1 MSRSNRVR
9 YGALAAVAL
18 CGCAVGP
25 DYKRPDAPVP
35 AGFKEQAPPGAW
47 KQAQPSDGVLRSKW
61 WELYGDPQLD
71 ALEEKVVVSNQTL
84 KAATGQYL
92 AAADQIRVARA
103 AYFPTLGVGPAVSR
117 VRLSENQPNTLR
129 GTTNFNYNIFA
140 LQGQAQWEPDL
151 WGQVRRT
158 VEQARAEAQAS
169 AGDLANVAL
178 SLHAELAADYFQLR
192 GLDTQKQLL
201 DTTLASDA
209 DELALARVRFGG
221 GVANAVDVAQAETQ
235 YRTVKA
241 QGIDV
246 GVARAQFEHAIAT
259 LIGVPAETFALAP
272 SPLAATLPNVPA
284 GMPSALLERRP
295 DVAAAERRLAA
306 ANAQIGIAVAAYY
319 PNITLSAAG
328 GLESGSLGNLLQI
341 PSLFWS
347 LGASAL
353 ETLFDAGR
361 RHALT
366 DQARDLYEAQVATYR
381 ESLLSAFQDV
391 EDNLAALRIL
401 EEEAEAQAAAVEA
414 ARQSLALS
422 NKRYKGGVTT
432 YLEVLTAQ
440 TIQLTNE
447 RAQAD
452 VATRRFTASVQLIRA
467 LGGGWTSAQP
477 APTPPTPPTT
487 TASAR

>member
-1 MSRSNRVR
+1 MAPSNRVSDD
-9 YGALAAVAL
+9 GLVPAALALAALAL

-25 DYKRPDAPVP
+25 DYKRPDVSVP
-35 AGFKEQAPPGAW
+35 AGFNEQAPPGAW
-47 KQAQPSDGVLRSKW
+47 KHAQPSDGVLRGKW
-61 WELYGDPQLD
+61 WELFGDPQLD
-71 ALEEKVVVSNQTL
+71 ALEEKVAVSNQTL

-92 AAADQIRVARA
+92 AALDQIRVARA

-117 VRLSENQPNTLR
+117 IRLSENQPNTLR

-158 VEQARAEAQAS
+158 VEQARADAQAS
-169 AGDLANVAL
+169 AADLANVAL

-192 GLDTQKQLL
+192 GLDTQKLL
-201 DTTLASDA
+201 FDTTLASDA
-209 DELALARVRFGG
+209 DELALARLRFSG
-221 GVANAVDVAQAETQ
+221 GVANAVDVTQAETQ

-241 QGIDV
+241 QRIDV

-259 LIGVPAETFALAP
+259 LIGVPAESFSLVP
-272 SPLAATLPNVPA
+272 SPLEGKLPVVPA

-328 GLESGSLGNLLQI
+328 GLESGSLARLLQL

-347 LGASAL
+347 LGASAF

-366 DQARDLYEAQVATYR
+366 DQARDLYEAQAATYR
-381 ESLLSAFQDV
+381 QSLLNAFQEV

-401 EEEAEAQAAAVEA
+401 EEEAEAQAAAVDA

-440 TIQLTNE
+440 TIQLSNE

-452 VATRRFTASVQLIRA
+452 VSTRRFTASVQLVRA
-467 LGGGWTSAQP
+467 LGGGWTAGQS
-477 APTPPTPPTT
+477 TT
-487 TASAR
+487 TGGH

>member
-1 MSRSNRVR
+1 MAPSNRLR
-9 YGALAAVAL
+9 IGALTAVAL
-18 CGCAVGP
+18 WGCAVGP
-25 DYKRPDAPVP
+25 DYQRPDAPS
-35 AGFKEQAPPGAW
+35 AAAFKEQPPPGTW
-47 KQAQPSDGVLRSKW
+47 KQAQPADSALRDKW
-61 WELYGDPQLD
+61 WQLFGDAQLD
-71 ALEEKVVVSNQTL
+71 ALEEKINVSNQTL
-84 KAATGQYL
+84 KSATGQYL
-92 AAADQIRVARA
+92 AARDQIRVARA
-103 AYFPTLGVGPAVSR
+103 AYFPTLGVGPSVSR
-117 VRLSENQPNTLR
+117 LRLSENQPNTVR
-129 GTTNFNYNIFA
+129 GTTKFDYNILA

-158 VEQARAEAQAS
+158 VEQARADAQAS
-169 AGDLANVAL
+169 AADLANVAL
-178 SLHAELAADYFQLR
+178 SLHAELALDYFLLR

-201 DTTLASDA
+201 DTTLKSDA
-209 DELALARVRFGG
+209 DELQLARVRFAG

-235 YRTVKA
+235 YLQVKA

-246 GVARAQFEHAIAT
+246 EVTRAQFEHAIAT
-259 LIGVPAETFALAP
+259 LIGVPAGTFALAP
-272 SPLAATLPNVPA
+272 NPLAARLPAVPP
-284 GMPSALLERRP
+284 GVPSELLERRP

-319 PNITLSAAG
+319 PNIMLSATG
-328 GLESGSLGNLLQI
+328 GFESGSLASWLQI

-366 DQARDLYEAQVATYR
+366 DQARDLYEGQVATYR
-381 ESLLSAFQDV
+381 QSVLGAFQDV
-391 EDNLAALRIL
+391 EDNLSALRIL
-401 EEEAEAQAAAVEA
+401 ADEAEAQGAAVES

-440 TIQLTNE
+440 TIQLSNE

-467 LGGGWTSAQP
+467 LGGGWTSGQLS
-477 APTPPTPPTT
+477 T
-487 TASAR
+487 R

>member
-1 MSRSNRVR
+1 MAPSNHLRI
-9 YGALAAVAL
+9 GALTAVVL
-18 CGCAVGP
+18 CGCTAGP
-25 DYKRPDAPVP
+25 DYKRPDAPGS
-35 AGFKEQAPPGAW
+35 AAFREQPPPGDW
-47 KQAQPSDGVLRSKW
+47 KQAHPADGALRDKW
-61 WELYGDPQLD
+61 WQVFGDGQLD
-71 ALEEKVVVSNQTL
+71 ALEEKINVTNQTL

-92 AAADQIRVARA
+92 AARDQIRVARA
-103 AYFPTLGVGPAVSR
+103 AYFPTLGVGPSVSR
-117 VRLSENQPNTLR
+117 IRLSKNQPNTLI
-129 GTTNFNYNIFA
+129 GTTKFDYNILA

-158 VEQARAEAQAS
+158 VEQARADAQAS
-169 AGDLANVAL
+169 AADLANVAL
-178 SLHAELAADYFQLR
+178 SLHAELAGDYFLLR

-201 DTTLASDA
+201 DTTLKSDA
-209 DELALARVRFGG
+209 DELQLARVRFAG

-235 YRTVKA
+235 YLQVKA

-246 GVARAQFEHAIAT
+246 GVQRAEFEHAIAT
-259 LIGVPAETFALAP
+259 LIGVPAASFTLAP
-272 SPLAATLPNVPA
+272 RPLAGNLPVVPP
-284 GMPSALLERRP
+284 GLPSELLERRP
-295 DVAAAERRLAA
+295 DIAAAERRLAA

-319 PNITLSAAG
+319 PNIMLSATG
-328 GLESGSLGNLLQI
+328 GFESGSLASWLQI

-366 DQARDLYEAQVATYR
+366 DQARDLYEGQVATYR
-381 ESLLSAFQDV
+381 QSVLAAFQEV
-391 EDNLAALRIL
+391 EDNLSALRIL
-401 EEEAEAQAAAVEA
+401 TDEAEAQAAAVEA

-440 TIQLTNE
+440 TIQLSNE
-447 RAQAD
+447 RTQAD

-467 LGGGWTSAQP
+467 LGGGWSSAQL
-477 APTPPTPPTT
+477 
-487 TASAR
+487 SRQ